1 MPEVVFCKALAELG
15 PFNNEGQC
23 ISFELKQAGLVSSLL
38 YDARTKLVY
47 FEFADFR
54 EQKYTAYVCFR
65 ENSPYGK
72 IRTR

>member
-1 MPEVVFCKALAELG
+1 MPEVVFCKALAGLG

-23 ISFELKQAGLVSSLL
+23 ISFELKQAGLVSSFL
-38 YDARTKLVY
+38 YDARTKIVY

-65 ENSPYGK
+65 VNSPYGK